1 MLAGIA
7 LKSERHATVVNPDE
21 GIYVEMEQI
30 MEVGFEFETELEKF
44 MYNVHCPVTD

>member
-1 MLAGIA
+1 MA
-7 LKSERHATVVNPDE
+7 LKSEQHATVVNPVE

-30 MEVGFEFETELEKF
+30 MEVGFEFETGLEKS